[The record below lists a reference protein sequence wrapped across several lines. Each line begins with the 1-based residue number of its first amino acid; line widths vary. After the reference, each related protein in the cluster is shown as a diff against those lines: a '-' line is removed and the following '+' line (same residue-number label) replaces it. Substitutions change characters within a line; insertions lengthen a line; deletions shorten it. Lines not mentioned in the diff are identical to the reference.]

1 MNRQTRGNPNSNM
14 YHTNNSSS
22 VNFDVIG
29 APPLPPP
36 PPIPGGLTDPSNFPM
51 IPNLMDL
58 FLLKNGRLSTP
69 TINEPSNTETTTP
82 STNSSQP
89 SPPVQRFIYI

>member
-1 MNRQTRGNPNSNM
+1 
-14 YHTNNSSS
+14 
-22 VNFDVIG
+22 
-29 APPLPPP
+29 
-36 PPIPGGLTDPSNFPM
+36 
-51 IPNLMDL
+51 MDL